1 MRCSDIDFDA
11 YLLGEGGRDSWSA
24 TTRHLHECDDCRR
37 ELIDHV
43 AAGVALR
50 HLAMVET
57 TLPAVRPMT
66 RDHDA
71 EDLPQLQIPTQAT
84 PAHPVSESAADRR
97 GVGRRVWALVAAVA
111 LLVGGLG
118 WWAGQARSGAE
129 QQIVLQAV
137 PGAQISGTG
146 TVTMHSSPGTA
157 QMDIDLVGLPP
168 TDTRHYYYA
177 WLLDPTSNK
186 MLPLGVVTA
195 GHTST
200 FSLDPRLAG
209 RYTTVDISLQADNGD
224 PTHSQESLLR
234 GSI

>member
-24 TTRHLHECDDCRR
+24 TTRHLYECDDCRR

-84 PAHPVSESAADRR
+84 PAHPMSESAADRR

-118 WWAGQARSGAE
+118 WWAGQARSGA
-129 QQIVLQAV
+129 
-137 PGAQISGTG
+137 
-146 TVTMHSSPGTA
+146 VTMHSSPGTA